1 MESEF
6 AEASF
11 AHVAPGTLSWVL
23 PGGGREP
30 LKAVTPP
37 SSCALLAIL
46 PNPPWGCLYLY
57 FYPYHC

>member
-23 PGGGREP
+23 PSGDESP
-30 LKAVTPP
+30 
-37 SSCALLAIL
+37 
-46 PNPPWGCLYLY
+46 
-57 FYPYHC
+57 